1 MATRRIGLNGSSSH
15 IAFDAE
21 KRKISFPLLTTT
33 NVCKERNYTERERER
48 WICESIDYIIFV
60 QLSIVFRINL

>member
-33 NVCKERNYTERERER
+33 NVCKEGNYRENRI
-48 WICESIDYIIFV
+48 WMFIDYIRTVID
-60 QLSIVFRINL
+60 S

>member
-33 NVCKERNYTERERER
+33 NVCKERNYTEREREMDMR
-48 WICESIDYIIFV
+48 VDRLYYIQTVID
-60 QLSIVFRINL
+60 SFRVSL